1 MGLIVC
7 RMSAQVDGIVE
18 NAESNINEG
27 NATAVES
34 ISERLQEV
42 TGLAEQLD
50 MALRGAQE
58 DCHISSTMAAQ
69 VTPSIN
75 KIFDGTASTSEVI
88 NSQLCN

>member
-1 MGLIVC
+1 MSVPEVNGLN
-7 RMSAQVDGIVE
+7 DL
-18 NAESNINEG
+18 NEG

-34 ISERLQEV
+34 ISERLAEV

-58 DCHISSTMAAQ
+58 DCALSSNNTNQ

-75 KIFDGTASTSEVI
+75 KIFDGTASTSEVSKSLRI
-88 NSQLCN
+88 